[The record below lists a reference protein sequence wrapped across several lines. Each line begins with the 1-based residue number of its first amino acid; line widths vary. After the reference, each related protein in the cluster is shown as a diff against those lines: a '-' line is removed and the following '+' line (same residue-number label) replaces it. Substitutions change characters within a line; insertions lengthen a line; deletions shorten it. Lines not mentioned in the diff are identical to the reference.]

1 MCKNKDCI
9 KQMLWLLA
17 LTIPWGLGGFVV
29 HTAFSLSLGTIVYW
43 AAGLLVPLIFYLV
56 QKKGWGSELG
66 GLRGAVHG
74 PVWISLVIVEMV
86 VFWNYLPSIDRI
98 WKTSLVPAAA
108 ASFLVLSFFV
118 ILAFFLDR
126 WLSLIYVRLKEKN
139 TLAARWLG
147 SAFFS
152 GLIPGT
158 AMISFLGLYYA
169 GGMRLDPFTASFFLM
184 EIFGFVFYGKILLAM
199 MTFGIFLFLSLE
211 GPRGE
216 RAVTSVFSA
225 IFWLFLL
232 FIPVV
237 VSSRITGSGLWR
249 AYLDPS
255 YLSVFPYLSDLW
267 LTGLALMGARRLT
280 AWIFR

>member
-9 KQMLWLLA
+9 KQLLWLLA

-98 WKTSLVPAAA
+98 WKTSPVPAAA

-126 WLSLIYVRLKEKN
+126 WLSLVYVRLKEKN

-184 EIFGFVFYGKILLAM
+184 EIF
-199 MTFGIFLFLSLE
+199 
-211 GPRGE
+211 
-216 RAVTSVFSA
+216 SVKLDGVPPNKSVM
-225 IFWLFLL
+225 IKT
-232 FIPVV
+232 PSP
-237 VSSRITGSGLWR
+237 SSS
-249 AYLDPS
+249 
-255 YLSVFPYLSDLW
+255 
-267 LTGLALMGARRLT
+267 
-280 AWIFR
+280 

>member
-9 KQMLWLLA
+9 KQLLWLLA

-29 HTAFSLSLGTIVYW
+29 HTAFSLSLGIIVYW

-98 WKTSLVPAAA
+98 WKTSPVPAAA
-108 ASFLVLSFFV
+108 AAFLVLSFFV

-211 GPRGE
+211 GPG
-216 RAVTSVFSA
+216 RAGGDFCIFSH
-225 IFWLFLL
+225 F
-232 FIPVV
+232 
-237 VSSRITGSGLWR
+237 
-249 AYLDPS
+249 
-255 YLSVFPYLSDLW
+255 
-267 LTGLALMGARRLT
+267 LALPPLHSSGGFFPHHGKRPVEGLPGSFLS
-280 AWIFR
+280 FRISLSF

>member
-1 MCKNKDCI
+1 MCSSDL
-9 KQMLWLLA
+9 QMLWLLA

-66 GLRGAVHG
+66 GYRSAVHG
-74 PVWISLVIVEMV
+74 PVWISLVIVELV

-98 WKTSLVPAAA
+98 WKISPVPAAA

-126 WLSLIYVRLKEKN
+126 WISLIYVRLKEKN

-199 MTFGIFLFLSLE
+199 MTFGVFLFLSLE